1 MRRKLR
7 SRSSLENLKRE
18 AKRWYKAL
26 REHDVAARARLA
38 EAWPDSPAEPGL
50 RDVQYALAREY
61 GFESWIALRNEV
73 EGLAV
78 APDLSPRDAAIQEL
92 LRASGQGKL
101 TRVRELLDAHPDI
114 ISERALLPGN
124 DGRRT
129 ALHYAMGAGKEAV
142 VAELLA
148 RGADPNLRDDG
159 DNAMPIHFAAENG
172 QLDVVRMLIEH
183 GADPIGPDDHHE
195 LEVIGWATCFSAF
208 HREVAEYLLAHGAR
222 HTIFS
227 AVAMGAADAIRD
239 IVARQPDQLD
249 RRMDRTNHRRR
260 PLHLAI
266 IRQQPASLETLLEL
280 GADTEAVDAAGLTPL
295 DQAALSGERAM
306 ADSLIRHGAV
316 VGIPAAVALGL
327 DDRLDPLLRENP
339 DVLRPGGRWE
349 RLIVRAAE
357 SGNARAVETLL
368 KHGASV
374 HVRDS
379 HTVAVDGTHGYTA
392 LHAAAFNGNADAVRV
407 LLRHGAHPMVR
418 EDKYW
423 GTPAG
428 WANYAGHAA
437 VRDLILEGP
446 IDIYDAIAFD
456 RLERVAGI
464 LEADPAALERRY
476 GEYVTGGA
484 KAREWA
490 DPAWTPISAAVV
502 GRKPAAVRL
511 LAERGARLDVRDSEG
526 RSLVELAR
534 VAGDSTLEALLT
546 ELQQTGSRQSHA
558 HDAGPD
564 LVADFLMM
572 ACLDWRTGG
581 SQRVRRME
589 DAGRLLERHPELALA
604 NLCTAVVSA
613 DVEEVRRRLD
623 DQPVL
628 VSAIDGPRSWPP
640 LLYLASA
647 RLPDTGWSKRAVEV
661 ARLLLDRGADPNAFY
676 LGGNADIHYTAL
688 TCVMGRGEEQALMHP
703 AARDLVTLLLERGAD
718 PHDNQVLYNVFADH
732 ASIRFLNED
741 IVWLLDLMHQYS
753 LRRGHS
759 ADWADPTWPM
769 LAMRGAPSLGDEAIL
784 HHGSHFLLSAAI
796 QQNLPGL
803 ARWLLEHGAGP
814 NTPWGTNPAHHDT
827 LYQMALKRRRP
838 ALAEL
843 LVQYGA
849 TPTPPALSAQEE
861 FIAACLAMDRAR
873 VAALAKQ
880 HPDYLRDPHALF
892 LAVEQ
897 DRDDLVAFLL
907 DLGVSPDVEDRAA
920 GGRRALHAAAYSG
933 SKRAAA
939 VLIAR
944 GAEVDPLETQYQAIP
959 LGVASW
965 AGQAGMVE
973 LLGRYSREIWR
984 LVYTGRVERLRQVLG
999 ESPELARAVNEE
1011 GETPLMWLPGNA
1023 GAALEIVKLLLDH
1036 GADPAR
1042 RSRAGSS
1049 AREIALR
1056 RGLDQVAALLESRG
1070 G

>member
-1 MRRKLR
+1 MRRKLTP
-7 SRSSLENLKRE
+7 RSSLEDLKRE
-18 AKRWYKAL
+18 AKRWHKAL
-26 REHDVAARARLA
+26 REHDAAARIRLV
-38 EAWPDSPAEPGL
+38 EAWPAAPAEPGL
-50 RDVQYALAREY
+50 RQVQYGLAREY
-61 GFESWIALRNEV
+61 GFESWIALKNEV
-73 EGLAV
+73 EGRA
-78 APDLSPRDAAIQEL
+78 APVDPSPRDAAIQEL
-92 LRASGQGKL
+92 LRASGEGKL
-101 TRVRELLDAHPDI
+101 TLVRELLDAHPDI
-114 ISERALLPGN
+114 VSERAFLPGN
-124 DGRRT
+124 DGSRT
-129 ALHYAMGAGKEAV
+129 ALHYAMGPGKEAV

-172 QLDVVRMLIEH
+172 QLDIVRMLIEQ
-183 GADPIGPDDHHE
+183 GADPIGADDYHE
-195 LEVIGWATCFSAF
+195 LEVIGWATCFSRF

-227 AVAMGAADAIRD
+227 AVAMGATDAIRD
-239 IVARQPDQLD
+239 IVARQPDQLN

-266 IRQQPASLETLLEL
+266 IKQQPASLETLLEL

-295 DQAALSGERAM
+295 DQAALSGERAI
-306 ADSLIRHGAV
+306 ADTLVRHGAV
-316 VGIPAAVALGL
+316 VGMPAAVALGL
-327 DDRLDPLLRENP
+327 NARLETLLRENP
-339 DVLRPGGRWE
+339 DALRPGGRWE

-357 SGNARAVETLL
+357 SGDARAVETLL

-392 LHAAAFNGNADAVRV
+392 LHAAAFNGNADVVRV
-407 LLRHGAHPMVR
+407 LLRHGANPMVR

-456 RLERVAGI
+456 RLRRIPGI
-464 LEADPAALERRY
+464 LEVDPAALERRY
-476 GEYVTGGA
+476 GEYVTGDA

-490 DPAWTPISAAVV
+490 DPALTPISAAVV

-511 LAERGARLDVRDSEG
+511 LAERGARLDVRDSAG
-526 RSLVELAR
+526 RSLIELA
-534 VAGDSTLEALLT
+534 AGDSALEGLLT
-546 ELQQTGSRQSHA
+546 ELEQTASPRSRA
-558 HDAGPD
+558 RDAKPD
-564 LVADFLMM
+564 LVADFLTM

-581 SQRVRRME
+581 SQRVRRMQ
-589 DAGRLLERHPELALA
+589 DAGRLLEGHPELARA

-628 VSAIDGPRSWPP
+628 VSAIGGPRSWPP

-647 RLPDTGWSKRAVEV
+647 RLADTGWSKRAVEV

-676 LGGNADIHYTAL
+676 LGGNADIHYTAF

-703 AARDLVTLLLERGAD
+703 AARELVALLLEYGAD

-741 IVWLLDLMHQYS
+741 IVWLLDLMYRYS
-753 LRRGHS
+753 LRRGH
-759 ADWADPTWPM
+759 ATDWADPTWPM
-769 LAMRGAPSLGDEAIL
+769 LAMKGAASLGDEAIL

-803 ARWLLEHGAGP
+803 ARWMLEHGAGP
-814 NTPWGTNPAHHDT
+814 DTPWGTNPAHHDS
-827 LYQMALKRRRP
+827 LYQMALKRQRP

-861 FIAACLAMDRAR
+861 FIASCLAMDRAR

-897 DRDDLVAFLL
+897 DRDDVVAFLL
-907 DLGVSPDVEDRAA
+907 DLGVSPDVEDPAG
-920 GGRRALHAAAYSG
+920 GGRRALHVAAYSG
-933 SKRAAA
+933 SERAAA

-965 AGQAGMVE
+965 AGQAGMVK
-973 LLGRYSREIWR
+973 LLGQYSREIWR
-984 LVYTGRVERLRQVLG
+984 LVYTGRVDRLRQVLG
-999 ESPELARAVNEE
+999 ESPELAHAVKEE
-1011 GETPLMWLPGNA
+1011 GETPLMWLPGDA
-1023 GAALEIVKLLLDH
+1023 GAALEIGRLLLDH